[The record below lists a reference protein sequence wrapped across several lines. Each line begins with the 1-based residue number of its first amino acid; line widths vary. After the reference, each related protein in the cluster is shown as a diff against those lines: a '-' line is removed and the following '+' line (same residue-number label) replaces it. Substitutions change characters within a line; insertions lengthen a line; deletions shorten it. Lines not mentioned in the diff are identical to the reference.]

1 MTTRLLEIA
10 TQSLTGEVC
19 PERPRRG
26 GIGERF
32 RQNHTLPLSV
42 SPVEGETD
50 ISSSQ
55 RSDKTT
61 PLPILLFW
69 VFKLPYGSRISLPIT
84 RLELCQ
90 KATFLQLTHQSGVHE
105 GCRTD
110 VGEPGILQCQQSL
123 HVF

>member
-69 VFKLPYGSRISLPIT
+69 VFKLPYGPPHFT
-84 RLELCQ
+84 PDN
-90 KATFLQLTHQSGVHE
+90 A
-105 GCRTD
+105 
-110 VGEPGILQCQQSL
+110 PGAGPESHFPPAYASKWCP
-123 HVF
+123 